1 MATSTKQR
9 AHRSQA
15 YRDHAGDT
23 PARRGYR
30 WVPTLHHRPRHA
42 PNRRHADVVSWL
54 IGIGLGMTLALGV
67 RAESFGDLSKAGGP
81 ATFGGRLAALAGT
94 YLMLVVVLLIS
105 RLPAI
110 ERSLGHDKLVRL
122 HRRFAPIALALI
134 VAHGLLITLGY
145 AQGASRGVLH
155 EFWVILT
162 TLPGML
168 MATAGFV
175 LFMAAGVTSYRVAR
189 RRISHEAWWLVHLTT
204 YAAIV
209 LSFFHQVWTGASFV
223 SDPVAKL
230 WWVGLYALVF
240 AAIIWYRLLVP
251 LWRSA
256 YHRLRVVAVY
266 PEGSGTVS
274 LVLKGHHLDRLRVN
288 GGQFMQ
294 WRFLRPG
301 LWWQAHPYSLSAMP
315 MPPYLRVTVKDL
327 GDHSGELA
335 RITPGTR
342 VAVEGPYGAFTRHA
356 AERDKLLLVGAGV
369 GVTPIRAMLEDLPAH
384 ADVDVILRATTEQEL
399 VLDEEVAELVE
410 RRGGRLHRLVG
421 DRRQVSLT
429 PELVRALVPDLRERE
444 LYICGPAG
452 FTDRF
457 IAVARLLGMRRDHI
471 HQEEFAF

>member
-1 MATSTKQR
+1 M
-9 AHRSQA
+9 
-15 YRDHAGDT
+15 
-23 PARRGYR
+23 
-30 WVPTLHHRPRHA
+30 
-42 PNRRHADVVSWL
+42 
-54 IGIGLGMTLALGV
+54 
-67 RAESFGDLSKAGGP
+67 
-81 ATFGGRLAALAGT
+81 
-94 YLMLVVVLLIS
+94 
-105 RLPAI
+105 
-110 ERSLGHDKLVRL
+110 
-122 HRRFAPIALALI
+122 
-134 VAHGLLITLGY
+134 
-145 AQGASRGVLH
+145 
-155 EFWVILT
+155 
-162 TLPGML
+162 
-168 MATAGFV
+168 
-175 LFMAAGVTSYRVAR
+175 
-189 RRISHEAWWLVHLTT
+189 HLTT
-204 YAAIV
+204 YAAII

-240 AAIIWYRLLVP
+240 AAVIWYRLLVP
-251 LWRSA
+251 FWRSV

-266 PEGSGTVS
+266 PEGAGTVS
-274 LVLKGHHLDRLRVN
+274 IVLQGRHLDRLRVN

-342 VAVEGPYGAFTRHA
+342 VAIEGPYGAFTRHA

-369 GVTPIRAMLEDLPAH
+369 GVTPIRAMLEDLPAD

-429 PELVRALVPDLRERE
+429 PELVRALVPDLHERE
-444 LYICGPAG
+444 LYICGPGASPIASSPSPATSACDATTSTTRSSRSDATLDHDRRRHGAGRCRRDRAAASEHTPAGGGCGQLCGDGVRERHGLDSRRRADPRAQPQAARRPRSRPTSERPGPSPARLATDQYGQLKVKLTVKNGRITRVG
-452 FTDRF
+452 FTTFVANDGHSVQIDQSAAPMLIRET
-457 IAVARLLGMRRDHI
+457 IAAQSAHI
-471 HQEEFAF
+471 QGVSGATYTSNAYEQSLQAAVDKAGLKS